1 MDGAGEPGDEGV
13 MDGPGDISDDAL
25 RLWNAARA
33 LNAAALAR
41 DGDRVSLPPLLFFT
55 DPVRTPRPWETAA
68 RLSAGSAVV
77 YRHFGAA
84 DAVETAQRL
93 RDVTGARDVRL
104 LIGLDADLAATVGA
118 DGVHLPERALDSVQ
132 AFRRR
137 WPEWVLTGAVHSVEA
152 AAGAPVQLDA
162 VVVSPIFPA
171 GGASAARAAT
181 GVEALRLAV
190 RQASRPVY
198 ALGGVNAQT
207 VDRLADTG
215 VCGIAGVD
223 AVQRAFSGRAYPR
236 T

>member
-1 MDGAGEPGDEGV
+1 
-13 MDGPGDISDDAL
+13 MDGPGDLSDDAL

-68 RLSAGSAVV
+68 RLPAGSAVV

-118 DGVHLPERALDSVQ
+118 DGVHLAERALDSAQ
-132 AFRRR
+132 ALRRR

-171 GGASAARAAT
+171 GGASAARATT

-223 AVQRAFSGRAYPR
+223 AVQRAFSGRADPR

>member
-1 MDGAGEPGDEGV
+1 
-13 MDGPGDISDDAL
+13 MDGPGDLSDDAL

-68 RLSAGSAVV
+68 RLPAGSAVV

-118 DGVHLPERALDSVQ
+118 DGVHLAERALDSAQ
-132 AFRRR
+132 ALRRR

-181 GVEALRLAV
+181 GVGALRLAV
-190 RQASRPVY
+190 RQASGPVY

-207 VDRLADTG
+207 ADRLADTG

-223 AVQRAFSGRAYPR
+223 AVQRAFSGRADPR